1 MKRIS
6 LIIGAIAALGGLA
19 GCGASDDFNPDVVA
33 QAADRTAS
41 AGGAKMSVVTSVEGQ
56 TLRGSGFVDAK
67 GHKARIAMTLPQGA
81 GEMETVFLDRVLYMR
96 FPPALAK
103 GIPGGK
109 AWVKLDLDR
118 FGKKTGID
126 FGALQSASGND
137 PSGQLDQLRGAG
149 DVKRLGTEKVR
160 GTDTTH
166 YKATVDLRKAA
177 ENAPA
182 SQREAVRRSID
193 KVIELS
199 GQRTMPMEV
208 WLDKQ
213 GRARRTKI
221 TQKVEGRSLTYSM
234 DLYDFGTREAL
245 KAPPASETKDLT
257 DVAARQAG

>member
-6 LIIGAIAALGGLA
+6 LILAALATTGALA
-19 GCGASDDFNPDVVA
+19 GCGSDDFNPDVVA
-33 QAADRTAS
+33 QAADKTAS

-67 GHKARIAMTLPQGA
+67 GHRARITMTLPQGA
-81 GEMETVFLDRVLYMR
+81 GEMETVFLERVLYMR

-103 GIPGGK
+103 GVPGGK

-149 DVKRLGTEKVR
+149 DVKRVGTEKVR

-166 YKATVDLRKAA
+166 YKATIDLRKAVDQ
-177 ENAPA
+177 APA
-182 SQREAVRRSID
+182 AKREAVRRSID

-221 TQKVEGRSLTYSM
+221 TQKVQGRSLTYSM

-257 DVAARQAG
+257 DVAAKGAAG